1 MSLKKNIIAFF
12 IISILGTV
20 FHFAYSWSGNNTLA
34 GLFFPV
40 NESTWEHLKL
50 IFFPTIL
57 YSVFEYLK
65 LDNKPKNYIPATVIS
80 ILFAMLITVTL
91 YYTYKG
97 ILGFNIDFFNITIY
111 YIAILFLIIS
121 RSKILKSNKF
131 ISDNSI
137 AFFSI
142 IFILLLLFFLVWS
155 YNPPNINIFEPPMP
169 V

>member
-20 FHFAYSWSGNNTLA
+20 FHFAYSWSGNNTFA

-50 IFFPTIL
+50 IFFPTVL

-121 RSKILKSNKF
+121 RSEILKSNKF
-131 ISDNSI
+131 IFDNSI

-142 IFILLLLFFLVWS
+142 IFILLLLFFWVWS
-155 YNPPNINIFEPPMP
+155 YNPPNLNIFKPPMP